1 MQPSVFDRIQDH
13 LRGAGVRWTPLL
25 HAPAHS
31 AEEAARLRGTPL
43 DMGGK
48 SLVMKLDRGI
58 GFAVLVLQGS
68 RVIDNRALRHH
79 LGLRRYRF
87 ATRDELHEHTS
98 LAPGCVPPF
107 GRPIFDLPL
116 YVDTGLARLS
126 ELAFAPGRHDCSFRM
141 RTADWLKAAQPTD
154 TFAFS
159 QPTGVGTA
167 SRD

>member
-116 YVDTGLARLS
+116 YIDA
-126 ELAFAPGRHDCSFRM
+126 ELTQRTEIVFTPGRPDRSVRM
-141 RTADWLKAAQPTD
+141 ATETWLDLAAPE
-154 TFAFS
+154 
-159 QPTGVGTA
+159 GTHPL
-167 SRD
+167 SK